1 MNIFN
6 QFEHHIK
13 KIYDTLIAEGQLEA
27 GHDLSKMTVE
37 LPREEAHGDL
47 ATNIAMVTAKSAKMK
62 PRDLASLYAEKLEA
76 LDDVNAVEIAGPG
89 FLNLRLPQGV
99 WQAQLQDIDAQA
111 ADYGRSDMGQGH
123 NINVEFVSANPT
135 GPLHAAHARGA
146 IFGDALAH
154 LLEFAGYNVTRE
166 YYINDAGTQV
176 NVLARSA
183 YLRYREAFGEAVT
196 IGEGLY
202 PGDYLKEV
210 GQALKEEFGD
220 AYLDADEA
228 EYLEPIKQFA
238 LAMIMQGIKADLD
251 KLGVRMN
258 LYSSEKALTTDGK
271 VQEALDS
278 LAEKGLIYRGV
289 LEPPKGE
296 LPDDWEEREQL
307 LFKATN
313 FGDDVDRPLQKSDGS
328 WTYFASDIAYHWDK
342 YQRTNGKMID
352 VWGADHGGYVKR
364 MKAATKAI
372 SGAENALDVKLCQ
385 LVTLL
390 DNGQPVKM
398 SKRAGTFVTLSDVM
412 EAVGADVMRFI
423 MLTRRN
429 DQTLEFD
436 YAKVT
441 EKSRE
446 NPVFYVQYAHAR
458 ARSVFRQ
465 DGAPSEFRDA
475 NLGLLSHELELR
487 LIKQLASWPN
497 IVQSAAKMH
506 EPHRIAFYLMDLAA
520 SFHSLWN
527 GGRDDISLKFIQADD
542 QAVTKARLYLVNS
555 VSIVIRS
562 GLGLL
567 SIDAAEEM

>member
-13 KIYDTLIAEGQLEA
+13 KIYDTLVAEGQLEA

-154 LLEFAGYNVTRE
+154 LLEFAGYKVTRE

-251 KLGVRMN
+251 KLGVRMD

-475 NLGLLSHELELR
+475 NLGLLTHELELR